1 MSMSPSYSDCLAT
14 FIRAADEAAFATL
27 VHRHGPL
34 ALHTALS
41 ILRDRQ
47 LAEDVAQAVFLIL
60 ARNARS
66 LNGRSCL
73 GPWVYRVAQRLAS
86 NQKRSHA
93 LRQRR

>member
-1 MSMSPSYSDCLAT
+1 MSMSPSDSDCLAT

-73 GPWVYRVAQRLAS
+73 APWVYRVAQRLAS
-86 NQKRSHA
+86 NQKR
-93 LRQRR
+93 L